1 MSTSDGQDINVAT
14 KVDAFVYNTLAQ
26 WYNEDQAAAGSNQT
40 LPAAPSGQQP
50 PPAGTSTT
58 TFLGVPADWTN
69 PAFVA
74 VRILLDRTSCSDHP
88 CTREYTPIQ
97 AGLPS
102 LHCHGRRWD
111 VENAVICRSLM

>member
-1 MSTSDGQDINVAT
+1 MAT

-26 WYNEDQAAAGSNQT
+26 WYNEDQAVAGSNQT

-50 PPAGTSTT
+50 PPSGTSTQ

-74 VRILLDRTSCSDHP
+74 VRAFAGLYVSPPP
-88 CTREYTPIQ
+88 CTHGVHGSAQ
-97 AGLPS
+97 LP
-102 LHCHGRRWD
+102 CHSVTLSGH
-111 VENAVICRSLM
+111 S

>member
-1 MSTSDGQDINVAT
+1 MHLQVSTSDGQDINVAT

-50 PPAGTSTT
+50 PPAGTSSS

-74 VRILLDRTSCSDHP
+74 VRPFLFCVSVFIER
-88 CTREYTPIQ
+88 
-97 AGLPS
+97 A
-102 LHCHGRRWD
+102 
-111 VENAVICRSLM
+111 

>member
-1 MSTSDGQDINVAT
+1 MAT

-50 PPAGTSTT
+50 PPAGTSTQT
-58 TFLGVPADWTN
+58 VLGVPADWTN

-74 VRILLDRTSCSDHP
+74 VSEFTSLYVCPPPSRHGCMILLSRLA
-88 CTREYTPIQ
+88 TP
-97 AGLPS
+97 S
-102 LHCHGRRWD
+102 HCMPLLNWSW
-111 VENAVICRSLM
+111 VTWQYQVQM